1 MSSLLPPLLV
11 LARRFLP
18 AAVGCL
24 GIGFGWH
31 ATLALANPTP
41 PVVASGSAS
50 FPASGTT
57 LTVTTTPGTIIN
69 WQSFNIGQGAT
80 TQFVQ
85 QSAASTVL
93 NRIRGL
99 DPLLIL
105 GTLSS
110 NGRVLLIV
118 SSGTSSSPS
127 VRVVSVSGLAPPI
140 PSPSYVPVPVPAP
153 HSVRADSNVVPL
165 GQGTFRQHPVS
176 LNLAKREASF

>member
-1 MSSLLPPLLV
+1 MSSLLPLLLV

-24 GIGFGWH
+24 AIGVGWH

-41 PVVASGSAS
+41 PIVASGSAS

-85 QSAASTVL
+85 QSAAASVL
-93 NRIRGL
+93 NRTLGQ
-99 DPLLIL
+99 DPAMIL

-110 NGRVLLIV
+110 NGRVPLINANV
-118 SSGTSSSPS
+118 KSLSPP
-127 VRVVSVSGLAPPI
+127 VRFDTAGPRPPQMS
-140 PSPSYVPVPVPAP
+140 SPSYVAVPSPQSAGSSNNVLQIG
-153 HSVRADSNVVPL
+153 RAHV
-165 GQGTFRQHPVS
+165 
-176 LNLAKREASF
+176 